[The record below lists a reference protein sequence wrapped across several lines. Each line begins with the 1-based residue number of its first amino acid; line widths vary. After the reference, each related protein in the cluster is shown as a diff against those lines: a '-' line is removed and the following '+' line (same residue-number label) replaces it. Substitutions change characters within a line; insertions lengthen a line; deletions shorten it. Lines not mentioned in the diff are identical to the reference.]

1 MPYGQSV
8 KLRLFFLSAPSKVYV
23 LLEMIELIV
32 GKCIIYQQ
40 RTFTS
45 EKSFMVFFEQLRK
58 MIVCGNPW
66 YIKTPRSFNLGLRF
80 TLWLWRWVDRL
91 KPGTMIVD
99 LTRTDLSRMGASGRL
114 LS

>member
-8 KLRLFFLSAPSKVYV
+8 KLRIFFLSAPSKVYV
-23 LLEMIELIV
+23 LLEMIKLIAGEV
-32 GKCIIYQQ
+32 YQLSTTHIHFRKAIY
-40 RTFTS
+40 
-45 EKSFMVFFEQLRK
+45 VFFEQLIK

-66 YIKTPRSFNLGLRF
+66 FIKFPRSFHLGLRF